1 MKRVLYF
8 GLALA
13 IAVAVACDDDGNG
26 NPLVPDGGS
35 PGPSGATITI
45 GANGAVS
52 PANVTITTGQSV
64 TYINNDSRAHEMAS
78 DPHPD
83 HNSCPSINALQVV
96 SPGQTKLT
104 NAFNNTGACGY
115 HDHGDPT
122 NNSLRGRITI
132 Q

>member
-45 GANGAVS
+45 GADGAVS

-104 NAFNNTGACGY
+104 NAFNNTGSCGY